1 MPWIGRI
8 GYEKIVAS
16 SCLAKTVQLKQ
27 GVSLRCQMITG
38 VYPISSLEIMTSTS
52 AYLEQGYEKILR
64 YCSNEFRQVGRDSQI
79 EVNAIMREAVQRL
92 RKRPELLT

>member
-1 MPWIGRI
+1 MDRTERI
-8 GYEKIVAS
+8 REDCRVLMAAEDGSTKAGY
-16 SCLAKTVQLKQ
+16 
-27 GVSLRCQMITG
+27 VSALSNDHRSLSIF
-38 VYPISSLEIMTSTS
+38 SLEIMTSTS

-79 EVNAIMREAVQRL
+79 EVNVVMREAVQRL